1 MALLR
6 MRASE
11 QEALAAGLH
20 LFDDIA
26 GDEGIPMNDAGAAA
40 LVAAATAALAKGH
53 AALNPKGYSSGGSG
67 IGGGGG
73 GGGGGRQSPALSRA
87 SSMRIQDI
95 ALDV

>member
-20 LFDDIA
+20 LFDDVS
-26 GDEGIPMNDAGAAA
+26 GDDGIPMSAEAAA
-40 LVAAATAALAKGH
+40 AALAKGVS
-53 AALNPKGYSSGGSG
+53 ALNAKGYESGVSV
-67 IGGGGG
+67 GGGVS
-73 GGGGGRQSPALSRA
+73 GGRQSPALSRA
-87 SSMRIQDI
+87 SSMRVQDI